1 MAEGFLAA
9 ISYHYEVSRVEFR
22 NSVKIWRLFSSTG
35 TCMEVVGPEW
45 LYQEYLRSNKRN
57 YLAFHQ
63 RRLPGRLL
71 ISAMSTAAPFKS
83 VFRVCLRKVRSCCHF
98 ILSVEAMPEV
108 FKLSS

>member
-1 MAEGFLAA
+1 VAEGFLAA
-9 ISYHYEVSRVEFR
+9 ISYHYELSRVEFR
-22 NSVKIWRLFSSTG
+22 NSVKIWRLFSSAG

-57 YLAFHQ
+57 YLTFNQ
-63 RRLPGRLL
+63 RRLPGR
-71 ISAMSTAAPFKS
+71 AAPFKS

-98 ILSVEAMPEV
+98 ILSVESMPEV